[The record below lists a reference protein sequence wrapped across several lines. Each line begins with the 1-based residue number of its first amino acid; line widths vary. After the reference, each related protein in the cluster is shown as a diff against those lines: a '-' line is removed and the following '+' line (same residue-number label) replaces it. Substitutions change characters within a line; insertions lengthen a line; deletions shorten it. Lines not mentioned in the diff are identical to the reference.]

1 VGVAD
6 VRDTLRLRKVTGRR
20 AVALVL
26 EIALLPLMLWSG
38 SVPCGS
44 RGHPGFHRAVSAAA
58 SPLESAPS
66 HSPCHGN
73 DTVPKGERNSLPNDD
88 CPLGDQHPVTCDG
101 ISSCHSVVA
110 YPLLGA
116 ENSPR
121 SIRFAAVV
129 TAWQRLA
136 GTSIEPAVPPPRA

>member
-1 VGVAD
+1 M
-6 VRDTLRLRKVTGRR
+6 TGRR

-38 SVPCGS
+38 SSPCGS
-44 RGHPGFHRAVSAAA
+44 LGHPGFDGTVSAAA
-58 SPLESAPS
+58 SPLERAPS

-73 DTVPKGERNSLPNDD
+73 DTVPKGDRNSLPNGS
-88 CPLGDQHPVTCDG
+88 CPLGDQHLATCDG

-110 YPLLGA
+110 CPLLGA
-116 ENSPR
+116 EDSPR